1 MDDKLNPTP
10 VKVKPETIKNFSK
23 QFLTGLAAFS
33 ALLSTQANAQTNKM
47 SPQIAQQWEQKTQD
61 AKAHQDDVYQCLLP
75 NHDHSTHA
83 DSDHDN
89 LDTRN
94 AMYTDCDTVRVYDLI
109 VDDKERKDKG
119 EFEYLIDSMYA
130 AEGRKRKHLGKTV
143 VPVTDDVAK
152 RAMNNT
158 VMAMHSDAMYFFRN
172 NVRDS
177 LPPLIQEALTY
188 ILETY
193 RPDIINITVPG
204 FVSGGATMGP
214 NWSTGN
220 PVYSNQVNVTVIS
233 NTQWDSDD
241 VEKQK
246 RYYWLKLHEEGHLQG
261 KQHPDKSS
269 PCPGR
274 VADPNWKGYMAS
286 SLWWDVTLEDT
297 QMNLDNSLKATPL
310 FLKQNEKR
318 ESDCTVSLANPDL
331 NEVEISLFPNP
342 ASTSITIHNPDNL
355 INIPKVSI
363 TDMMG
368 NTQKAGMQEDNTINL
383 QHLPGGVYFI
393 QLPLKNGKMKVVRI
407 VKV

>member
-47 SPQIAQQWEQKTQD
+47 SPQIAQQWEQKMQD

-94 AMYTDCDTVRVYDLI
+94 AMYNDCDTVRVYDLI
-109 VDDKERKDKG
+109 VDDKERKDG
-119 EFEYLIDSMYA
+119 GQFEYLIDSMYA

-204 FVSGGATMGP
+204 FVSGGATM
-214 NWSTGN
+214 
-220 PVYSNQVNVTVIS
+220 
-233 NTQWDSDD
+233 
-241 VEKQK
+241 
-246 RYYWLKLHEEGHLQG
+246 
-261 KQHPDKSS
+261 
-269 PCPGR
+269 
-274 VADPNWKGYMAS
+274 
-286 SLWWDVTLEDT
+286 
-297 QMNLDNSLKATPL
+297 
-310 FLKQNEKR
+310 
-318 ESDCTVSLANPDL
+318 
-331 NEVEISLFPNP
+331 
-342 ASTSITIHNPDNL
+342 
-355 INIPKVSI
+355 
-363 TDMMG
+363 
-368 NTQKAGMQEDNTINL
+368 
-383 QHLPGGVYFI
+383 
-393 QLPLKNGKMKVVRI
+393 
-407 VKV
+407 